1 MISKTTNKIET
12 IDLVHTDEQIKLFK
26 ILVQILL
33 YILNL
38 LMEIDEV
45 HGFFEESE
53 TASITKVEEMLNNKL
68 SGKADMLKILES
80 KPHHCS
86 SSDTKLNNVHS
97 SEINFKRRKH
107 NYELNL

>member
-1 MISKTTNKIET
+1 MNAKTKSKIE
-12 IDLVHTDEQIKLFK
+12 IINLSHTDNELKIFK
-26 ILVQILL
+26 ILIQILL
-33 YILNL
+33 YIIEL

-53 TASITKVEEMLNNKL
+53 TASITKVEEMLKNKL

-86 SSDTKLNNVHS
+86 SSDTKSNNVHS
-97 SEINFKRRKH
+97 SESNFKKRKH